1 MCLAVPAQIV
11 SVDGDSAVLEM
22 GGVRVTGNVMLIEDP
37 RPGDWVILHTGVALS
52 RLDAEAAGELLQM
65 LRTLSEAA

>member
-1 MCLAVPAQIV
+1 
-11 SVDGDSAVLEM
+11 
-22 GGVRVTGNVMLIEDP
+22 
-37 RPGDWVILHTGVALS
+37 VILHTGVALS